1 MRMVRSKLVRLLDIR
16 NFSTLYQPNLIG
28 KSRVRHGGIYPA
40 IYLNSSRSWRVGG
53 ERIPEDAC
61 SGKLNLTNTPET
73 FWHDSSGM
81 LERWRGLF
89 KGNSKILSTSGRLF
103 EKLEK
108 RSWKFRL
115 SGSVLAF
122 PKTSLLETCLISF
135 GTLHKFC
142 QSGGKWRGYWK
153 NLVHRIES
161 VVVAVYETL

>member
-1 MRMVRSKLVRLLDIR
+1 MVKAEFATEVFIQLFI
-16 NFSTLYQPNLIG
+16 LILREAG
-28 KSRVRHGGIYPA
+28 ASEVSASQKTHAVENWI
-40 IYLNSSRSWRVGG
+40 W
-53 ERIPEDAC
+53 
-61 SGKLNLTNTPET
+61 LTHRKHSDTIAA
-73 FWHDSSGM
+73 GM